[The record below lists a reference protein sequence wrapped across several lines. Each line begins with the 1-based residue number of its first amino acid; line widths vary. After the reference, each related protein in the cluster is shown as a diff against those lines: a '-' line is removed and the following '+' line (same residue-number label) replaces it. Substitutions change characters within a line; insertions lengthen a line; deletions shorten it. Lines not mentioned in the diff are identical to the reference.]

1 MKLVERVA
9 PTSRPTFSAPDVG
22 RDGVARENYTIA
34 QASRLLRVEL
44 DQLRR
49 EIAAGAL
56 ETYQHGDGRQRIT
69 QCELFFFAIFRGY
82 STARLGAA

>member
-1 MKLVERVA
+1 MTRVA
-9 PTSRPTFSAPDVG
+9 PTSRSARNADPNAAG

-56 ETYQHGDGRQRIT
+56 KTYQHGDGRQRIT
-69 QCELFFFAIFRGY
+69 QCELFEFAIFRGY
-82 STARLGAA
+82 PTARLGAA